1 MCRIS
6 KSAAR
11 AQGSGGLPFC
21 RVSLFHFALHRPD
34 SLFDLC
40 LNGLEVEARS
50 PLHRRVL
57 DERLGSC
64 VFLQKV
70 GEYSAKCRLPVN
82 FNLTP

>member
-21 RVSLFHFALHRPD
+21 KFPILALHRPD

-57 DERLGSC
+57 DERLGSF

-70 GEYSAKCRLPVN
+70 GEYSQCRLPVDSD
-82 FNLTP
+82 LTP